1 MCEANKSIIST
12 YRYIG
17 SSVIGTLSIFAIL
30 TPVLMILLPKM
41 DVVGFKES
49 QMICN
54 VECDGLL
61 ISFSFKLVILT
72 IGTWALFFRP
82 SKVMK
87 CIDTIMYD
95 THVYRVLFGMVYLSI
110 YRCTFQATL
119 PRIYM
124 FRSCI
129 CVLLFVIVFAFWLF
143 YGVRVLDGRG
153 GEGQAM
159 ISAAHRKVQYIDVV
173 NYASNLVDSLL
184 FVYYLA
190 IVLIEIRHSSN
201 TR

>member
-1 MCEANKSIIST
+1 MCEANNSIIST

-30 TPVLMILLPKM
+30 TPILMILLPKM

-87 CIDTIMYD
+87 YD
-95 THVYRVLFGMVYLSI
+95 RNDYVRHTYRVIFDMISLLI
-110 YRCTFQATL
+110 YRSTFQATL

-173 NYASNLVDSLL
+173 NYASNMVDSLL

-190 IVLIEIRHSSN
+190 IVLIELRHSSN
-201 TR
+201 TQ

>member
-1 MCEANKSIIST
+1 MNNILRSFMCEANKSIIST

-95 THVYRVLFGMVYLSI
+95 THVNYFTFWHGILINISLYISGYLTSHIHVSIMHLRVVI
-110 YRCTFQATL
+110 RD
-119 PRIYM
+119 
-124 FRSCI
+124 CI
-129 CVLLFVIVFAFWLF
+129 CILVILWRS
-143 YGVRVLDGRG
+143 GSGWSWWRG
-153 GEGQAM
+153 P
-159 ISAAHRKVQYIDVV
+159 SYDKCSPSKSSVHRCSELCVK
-173 NYASNLVDSLL
+173 
-184 FVYYLA
+184 
-190 IVLIEIRHSSN
+190 HG
-201 TR
+201 

>member
-1 MCEANKSIIST
+1 MCEANNSIIST

-30 TPVLMILLPKM
+30 TPILMILLPKM

-82 SKVMK
+82 SKVIK
-87 CIDTIMYD
+87 YNRNDY
-95 THVYRVLFGMVYLSI
+95 
-110 YRCTFQATL
+110 
-119 PRIYM
+119 
-124 FRSCI
+124 
-129 CVLLFVIVFAFWLF
+129 
-143 YGVRVLDGRG
+143 VR
-153 GEGQAM
+153 
-159 ISAAHRKVQYIDVV
+159 Y
-173 NYASNLVDSLL
+173 
-184 FVYYLA
+184 
-190 IVLIEIRHSSN
+190 
-201 TR
+201 TC

>member
-1 MCEANKSIIST
+1 MCEANNSIISN

-30 TPVLMILLPKM
+30 TPILMILLPKM

-87 CIDTIMYD
+87 YIETIMYD
-95 THVYRVLFGMVYLSI
+95 IHI
-110 YRCTFQATL
+110 
-119 PRIYM
+119 
-124 FRSCI
+124 
-129 CVLLFVIVFAFWLF
+129 
-143 YGVRVLDGRG
+143 
-153 GEGQAM
+153 
-159 ISAAHRKVQYIDVV
+159 
-173 NYASNLVDSLL
+173 N
-184 FVYYLA
+184 
-190 IVLIEIRHSSN
+190 IE
-201 TR
+201 

>member
-87 CIDTIMYD
+87 CIDTIMCD
-95 THVYRVLFGMVYLSI
+95 THVKYFIEYFLAWYT
-110 YRCTFQATL
+110 Y
-119 PRIYM
+119 
-124 FRSCI
+124 
-129 CVLLFVIVFAFWLF
+129 
-143 YGVRVLDGRG
+143 
-153 GEGQAM
+153 
-159 ISAAHRKVQYIDVV
+159 QYIVV
-173 NYASNLVDSLL
+173 HFRLP
-184 FVYYLA
+184 YLA
-190 IVLIEIRHSSN
+190 YTCFDHASACCYS
-201 TR
+201 

>member
-1 MCEANKSIIST
+1 MCEANNSIIST

-30 TPVLMILLPKM
+30 TPILMILLPKM

-87 CIDTIMYD
+87 YIETIMYD
-95 THVYRVLFGMVYLSI
+95 PHI
-110 YRCTFQATL
+110 N
-119 PRIYM
+119 I
-124 FRSCI
+124 
-129 CVLLFVIVFAFWLF
+129 
-143 YGVRVLDGRG
+143 
-153 GEGQAM
+153 
-159 ISAAHRKVQYIDVV
+159 K
-173 NYASNLVDSLL
+173 
-184 FVYYLA
+184 
-190 IVLIEIRHSSN
+190 
-201 TR
+201 

>member
-1 MCEANKSIIST
+1 MLT

-17 SSVIGTLSIFAIL
+17 SLVIGTLSIFAIL
-30 TPVLMILLPKM
+30 TPILMILLPKM

-87 CIDTIMYD
+87 YIKTIMYD
-95 THVYRVLFGMVYLSI
+95 THVNNF
-110 YRCTFQATL
+110 
-119 PRIYM
+119 
-124 FRSCI
+124 
-129 CVLLFVIVFAFWLF
+129 
-143 YGVRVLDGRG
+143 
-153 GEGQAM
+153 
-159 ISAAHRKVQYIDVV
+159 
-173 NYASNLVDSLL
+173 
-184 FVYYLA
+184 
-190 IVLIEIRHSSN
+190 
-201 TR
+201 

>member
-1 MCEANKSIIST
+1 MLT

-17 SSVIGTLSIFAIL
+17 SLVIGTLSIFAIL
-30 TPVLMILLPKM
+30 TPILMILLPKM

-87 CIDTIMYD
+87 YIEMIM
-95 THVYRVLFGMVYLSI
+95 
-110 YRCTFQATL
+110 
-119 PRIYM
+119 
-124 FRSCI
+124 
-129 CVLLFVIVFAFWLF
+129 
-143 YGVRVLDGRG
+143 
-153 GEGQAM
+153 
-159 ISAAHRKVQYIDVV
+159 
-173 NYASNLVDSLL
+173 
-184 FVYYLA
+184 
-190 IVLIEIRHSSN
+190 
-201 TR
+201 